1 MPDLNLL
8 KIARRAPAAMIA
20 AALFLSLG
28 LASTLAM
35 AQTPVVVELQYSADI
50 GSSFIDAAHLVRRSD
65 YVIDDTHGRRARVRI
80 AGLPD
85 TANLRDFQIDGSGV
99 ALFALDAG
107 ISVSGTYFDPADVVA
122 SDAGTWIKAFDA
134 AAAGIP
140 RGVHCDGV
148 GRWNGNGP
156 LLLSFDTTF
165 SLGGITYRP
174 ADVIFANG
182 GSLGSKLLDASALG
196 LATNL
201 NIDAIDAIGT
211 NTDLLISF
219 DTAGVVG
226 GVGFTADDVLQIH
239 LADASWSKRF
249 ALRTFSSRW
258 ETANL
263 DGLGTAAVSDFL
275 FANDFD

>member
-8 KIARRAPAAMIA
+8 RFVRKFPSALIAGGLPAA
-20 AALFLSLG
+20 LG
-28 LASTLAM
+28 LVSTLAV
-35 AQTPVVVELQYSADI
+35 AQTPLVVELQYSADI
-50 GSSFIDAAHLVRRSD
+50 GSSFIDATTLVRRSD
-65 YVIDDTHGRRARVRI
+65 YVIDDTHGRRARVHI

-85 TANLRDFQIDGSGV
+85 AANLGDFQIDSSGV
-99 ALFALDAG
+99 ALFSLGAG
-107 ISVSGTYFDPADVVA
+107 ITVSGTYFDPADVVA
-122 SDAGTWIKAFDA
+122 SNAGTWIKAFDA

-140 RGVHCDGV
+140 KGVHCDGV

-174 ADVIFANG
+174 ADVIFVNG
-182 GSLGSKLLDASALG
+182 GSLGSKLIDASALG
-196 LATNL
+196 LAANL

-211 NTDLLISF
+211 NTDLLVSF
-219 DTAGVVG
+219 DTAGIVG

-263 DGLGTAAVSDFL
+263 DGLGTAPVSDFL